1 VPGQALTHYRA
12 EGIWSDTVK
21 ELVRTNDLVRMSF
34 LQALL
39 TDAGIEHVVLDTHMS
54 ITEGSANFIAP
65 RLMVDSDD
73 YSRAKRLLADA
84 GLDVG
89 T

>member
-1 VPGQALTHYRA
+1 
-12 EGIWSDTVK
+12 VK

-54 ITEGSANFIAP
+54 ITEGNANFIAP
-65 RLMVDSDD
+65 RLMVDSAD

-84 GLDVG
+84 GLDAG

>member
-1 VPGQALTHYRA
+1 
-12 EGIWSDTVK
+12 VK

-54 ITEGSANFIAP
+54 ITEGNANFIAP
-65 RLMVDSDD
+65 RLMVDSEN
-73 YSRAKRLLADA
+73 YARAKRLLDEAGPDA
-84 GLDVG
+84 GA
-89 T
+89 

>member
-1 VPGQALTHYRA
+1 M
-12 EGIWSDTVK
+12 K
-21 ELVRTNDLVRMSF
+21 ELVRTNDLVKMSF

-65 RLMVDSDD
+65 RLMVDSEDHA
-73 YSRAKRLLADA
+73 RAKRLLAEA
-84 GLDVG
+84 GLDAG
-89 T
+89 S

>member
-1 VPGQALTHYRA
+1 M
-12 EGIWSDTVK
+12 K
-21 ELVRTNDLVRMSF
+21 ELARTNDLVKMSF

-54 ITEGSANFIAP
+54 ITEGNANFIAP
-65 RLMVDSDD
+65 RLMVDGDD

>member
-1 VPGQALTHYRA
+1 M
-12 EGIWSDTVK
+12 K

-39 TDAGIEHVVLDTHMS
+39 SDAGIEHVVLDTHMS

-89 T
+89 R

>member
-1 VPGQALTHYRA
+1 M
-12 EGIWSDTVK
+12 K

-54 ITEGSANFIAP
+54 IIEGSANFIAP

-89 T
+89 R

>member
-1 VPGQALTHYRA
+1 M
-12 EGIWSDTVK
+12 K
-21 ELVRTNDLVRMSF
+21 ELVRTNDMVRMSF
-34 LQALL
+34 LRALL

-54 ITEGSANFIAP
+54 ITEGNANFIAP

>member
-1 VPGQALTHYRA
+1 
-12 EGIWSDTVK
+12 VK
-21 ELVRTNDLVRMSF
+21 ELARTNDLVKMSF

-65 RLMVDSDD
+65 HLMVDSDD
-73 YSRAKRLLADA
+73 YTRAKRLLADA

>member
-1 VPGQALTHYRA
+1 
-12 EGIWSDTVK
+12 
-21 ELVRTNDLVRMSF
+21 
-34 LQALL
+34 
-39 TDAGIEHVVLDTHMS
+39 VVLDTHMS